1 MDATVDNISPKE
13 MLEKI
18 AELDY
23 SQCQLRDLNAE
34 MRHWLDIAD
43 DDIATLRSENTTLQ
57 KQVKALEK
65 ILSDAQQNEAE
76 ACRPFMADD
85 LDANKCSQQKIHE
98 SEKESIMMK
107 ELNKKL
113 TAELKNLEQERDQDK
128 ITLSKLKT
136 ALQTLKMEMEE
147 VQLALRHSDEVID
160 QKNQQLKHLE
170 ETVEEFSDVIKD
182 LRLTKQELMN
192 QLEDRQDEASF
203 AFQTELMTEKERL
216 ISPRLSLA
224 EEIQLVALSSEVKTS
239 MTDVKHE
246 ESQTEELLEHHSL
259 TVDMKTKRGRSA
271 GTLKTAVQRAGLF
284 VLCIFSLFVLAY
296 VAVGCCA
303 GNFDLFSNILWSSA
317 RLMLQ
322 PCFSVHYRA
331 LPPF

>member
-98 SEKESIMMK
+98 S
-107 ELNKKL
+107 
-113 TAELKNLEQERDQDK
+113 LKNLEQERDQDK

>member
-160 QKNQQLKHLE
+160 Q
-170 ETVEEFSDVIKD
+170 D